1 MNHAEWKKFL
11 IKRFLFIL
19 ILVGISESL
28 LDWFYEG
35 VVFPWLSDSLH
46 IEFFAVGMEG
56 GLSIEVLCRGVLYLA
71 VMGICNGLPDVAG
84 FALRTFSESWAG
96 STMTGSI
103 SSQTVQMNPV
113 QRNLFIWGTAAL
125 TVLILLTVL
134 LPYVLAAFAFGQTV
148 SAQINRLKEQEQQG
162 KEEYDRRRNLLLSDV
177 AHDLKTPMTT
187 VAGYARILLDEG
199 EAPPFG
205 ERGNGIAREKQ
216 REYLETIYNKSMQMG
231 DLLDL
236 LFEYVKLESEGFVLN
251 KTRTDLFELL
261 RGCVAGVYMDFEE
274 QGMEV
279 IPSIP
284 EQEVFMELDAV
295 QFKRVIN
302 NLLSNALCH
311 NPSGTRVWVMAE
323 AEDGDIVI
331 RVCDSG
337 EVIPPETAK
346 YMFEPFVLGDE
357 SRNSKGGSGLGLS
370 IARKVVDMHGGSLT
384 LEQEGW
390 EAYTKAFVIRLVVNP
405 D

>member
-1 MNHAEWKKFL
+1 
-11 IKRFLFIL
+11 
-19 ILVGISESL
+19 
-28 LDWFYEG
+28 
-35 VVFPWLSDSLH
+35 
-46 IEFFAVGMEG
+46 
-56 GLSIEVLCRGVLYLA
+56 
-71 VMGICNGLPDVAG
+71 
-84 FALRTFSESWAG
+84 
-96 STMTGSI
+96 MTGSI

-148 SAQINRLKEQEQQG
+148 SAQINRLKEQEQQR

-231 DLLDL
+231 DLLNL

-302 NLLSNALCH
+302 NLLSNALRH

-370 IARKVVDMHGGSLT
+370 IARKVVDMHGGSLI